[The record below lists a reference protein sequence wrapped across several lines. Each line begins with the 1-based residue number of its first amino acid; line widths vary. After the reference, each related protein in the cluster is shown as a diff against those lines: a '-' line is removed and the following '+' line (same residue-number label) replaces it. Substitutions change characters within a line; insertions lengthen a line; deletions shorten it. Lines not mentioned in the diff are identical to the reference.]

1 MVIFV
6 VVEMDS
12 DVVDGSVVLEVVV
25 VTLVVVVV
33 VVVRVVV
40 VVVVLKS
47 SIVVYIVETLCVDVV
62 VVDIWLGTHFVVA
75 SLQRKT
81 QLKKT
86 LLRMQ

>member
-33 VVVRVVV
+33 RVVI
-40 VVVVLKS
+40 VVVVLMS
-47 SIVVYIVETLCVDVV
+47 SIVVYIVETLCVDVVV